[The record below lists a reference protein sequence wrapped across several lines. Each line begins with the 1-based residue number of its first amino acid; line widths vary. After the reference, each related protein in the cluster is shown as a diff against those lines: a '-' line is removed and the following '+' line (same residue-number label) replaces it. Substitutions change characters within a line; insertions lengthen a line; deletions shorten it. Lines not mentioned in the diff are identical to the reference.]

1 MFVLEATDQYQGR
14 RVTDYH
20 HATTSELVYL
30 PFQECCDPECGCTRG
45 FAGFDSHRA
54 TSTAV
59 VADRPDLTI
68 EALCR
73 RLAVSLCDGGWLTR
87 PDPTADLVTML
98 ATEIVELANSFGRHG
113 PGAVIEREGDDVV
126 QRMPQTAEDAMRYL
140 QRIDD
145 WDERAS

>member
-1 MFVLEATDQYQGR
+1 MLVLEATDQYQGR
-14 RVTDYH
+14 RPSDYH
-20 HATTSELVYL
+20 HATTGELVYL
-30 PFQECCDPECGCTRG
+30 PFQECCDPACGCTRG

-68 EALCR
+68 EELCR
-73 RLAVSLCDGGWLTR
+73 LLAVSLYDGKWLTD
-87 PDPTADLVTML
+87 PDPTDEVVTML

-113 PGAVIEREGDDVV
+113 PGAVIEREGEDLL
-126 QRMPQTAEDAMRYL
+126 QRMPRTAEDAMRYL
-140 QRIDD
+140 QRLDD